1 MCKYKKIIILK
12 IKRKKNKK
20 KGLKMTMKK
29 VSRVDKNIRQC
40 GINK

>member
-1 MCKYKKIIILK
+1 MCEYKKIIILK
-12 IKRKKNKK
+12 IKRKKLKTN
-20 KGLKMTMKK
+20 LKMTMKK